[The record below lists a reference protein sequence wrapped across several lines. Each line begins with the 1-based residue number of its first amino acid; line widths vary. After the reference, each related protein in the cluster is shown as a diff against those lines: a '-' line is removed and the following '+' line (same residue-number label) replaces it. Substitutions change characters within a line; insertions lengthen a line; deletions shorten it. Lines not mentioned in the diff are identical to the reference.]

1 MNRKGKEGEK
11 MSDGKGRDGTGK
23 EAESRRN

>member
-1 MNRKGKEGEK
+1 MNWKGKEGEK

-23 EAESRRN
+23 KAESRKN